1 MSTHEMALRQICL
14 KSFLRLKLIL
24 MGKPYIYSIAIRV
37 SILVCFYYSYCRE
50 GNSDC
55 ATRTIEKFNVG
66 TSRRLLR
73 HQSTCRS
80 SFNSIQ
86 AGSECDEA

>member
-14 KSFLRLKLIL
+14 KLFLRLKLIL
-24 MGKPYIYSIAIRV
+24 MGEPYIYSIAIRV
-37 SILVCFYYSYCRE
+37 SILVCFYYSYYRE

-66 TSRRLLR
+66 TSRQLLR
-73 HQSTCRS
+73 HQSTYHS
-80 SFNSIQ
+80 SFNPSW
-86 AGSECDEA
+86 

>member
-1 MSTHEMALRQICL
+1 
-14 KSFLRLKLIL
+14 
-24 MGKPYIYSIAIRV
+24 MGEPYIYSIAIRV
-37 SILVCFYYSYCRE
+37 LILVCFYYSYCRE
-50 GNSDC
+50 GNSNC
-55 ATRTIEKFNVG
+55 ATRMIENFIVG

-73 HQSTCRS
+73 RQSTCHS

>member
-14 KSFLRLKLIL
+14 KSFLRLTLIL
-24 MGKPYIYSIAIRV
+24 VGEPYIYSIAIRV

-55 ATRTIEKFNVG
+55 ATRMMEKFNVG

-73 HQSTCRS
+73 RKSTCDS
-80 SFNSIQ
+80 NFNSIQ
-86 AGSECDEA
+86 AGSECNEA

>member
-1 MSTHEMALRQICL
+1 MFTHEMALRQICL
-14 KSFLRLKLIL
+14 KSFLRLMLIL
-24 MGKPYIYSIAIRV
+24 MGEPYIYSIAIRV
-37 SILVCFYYSYCRE
+37 SILICFYYSYCRE
-50 GNSDC
+50 GNSNC
-55 ATRTIEKFNVG
+55 STRAIEKFYVG

-73 HQSTCRS
+73 RQSTCHS

>member
-1 MSTHEMALRQICL
+1 
-14 KSFLRLKLIL
+14 
-24 MGKPYIYSIAIRV
+24 MGEPYIYSIAIRV
-37 SILVCFYYSYCRE
+37 LILVCFYYSYCRE

-73 HQSTCRS
+73 RQSTCHS
-80 SFNSIQ
+80 SFNSIH

>member
-1 MSTHEMALRQICL
+1 MSTHGMALRQICL
-14 KSFLRLKLIL
+14 KSFLRSKVIL
-24 MGKPYIYSIAIRV
+24 VGEPYIYSIAIRV
-37 SILVCFYYSYCRE
+37 LILVCFYYSYCQE

-66 TSRRLLR
+66 TSQQLLR
-73 HQSTCRS
+73 RQSTCHN

-86 AGSECDEA
+86 AGSECEEA